1 MKYVLHSVTLLAVL
15 AVLMLC
21 EAAFAEEVG
30 TDQLKQMMAE
40 SADNLTTYT
49 YSRTGDASI
58 LYSNNSLNEEF
69 SAVKTTLGKVD
80 LVNQAGWWGSKLM
93 DLTTGDVLTWEGYF
107 INGSEYWKED
117 QNWTEF
123 IVNDSALIIEDYN
136 ELPGEVNLI
145 NYSNMQIVGNESLN
159 GVEYYKLVGSPIEP
173 VYKGMIGLQLL
184 AAYFPSPFPLPEEIQ
199 NRTLDVNDQ
208 ELLNNSSIVLTAWVS
223 KEDSLLRRL
232 DINSS
237 LVVTPEILNITSPDF
252 RIESTMNEST
262 TYMDFGSPVEIVLP
276 EEALQN
282 KTFRTKGADWRW
294 AVFGSVRP

>member
-123 IVNDSALIIEDYN
+123 IVNDSAQIIEDYN

>member
-1 MKYVLHSVTLLAVL
+1 MKYVLHSATLLAVL

-49 YSRTGDASI
+49 YSRAGEASI
-58 LYSNNSLNEEF
+58 LYSNDSLNEEF
-69 SAVKTTLGKVD
+69 SAVKTTLGKVE
-80 LVNQAGWWGSKLM
+80 LVNQAGWWGSELR

-123 IVNDSALIIEDYN
+123 IVNDSAQIMEEYN

-199 NRTLDVNDQ
+199 NHTLDVNDH
-208 ELLNNSSIVLTAWVS
+208 ELLNKSSIVLTAWVS

-252 RIESTMNEST
+252 RIESIMNEST